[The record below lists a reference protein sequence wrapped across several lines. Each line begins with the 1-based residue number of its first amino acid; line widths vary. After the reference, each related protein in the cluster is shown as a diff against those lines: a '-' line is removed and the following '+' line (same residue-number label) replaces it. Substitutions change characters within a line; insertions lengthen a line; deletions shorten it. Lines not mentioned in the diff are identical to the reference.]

1 MFRIINIAVK
11 FLVTIVI
18 LLSLGGYHVYQHDC
32 FCSGRS
38 NASFIVENVS
48 CQHENVETES
58 TASHDH
64 SSFGCCKINPQ
75 NSNDNKEIGHNC
87 CKTSKVFLKLSELFN
102 IPMENSFC
110 KIHFPAFVFS
120 EISPESHQTEL
131 NFLTSDNTPDLPPP
145 LFGKALL
152 FTLHQLKI
160 TPAVA

>member
-11 FLVTIVI
+11 LLVTIVI

-38 NASFIVENVS
+38 NTSFLIENVS

-58 TASHDH
+58 TACHDH
-64 SSFGCCKINPQ
+64 SCFGCCNIDPLNTTG
-75 NSNDNKEIGHNC
+75 NKGIDHNC

-102 IPMENSFC
+102 VPMENSFF
-110 KIHFPAFVFS
+110 KIHLTAFVFF
-120 EISPESHQTEL
+120 EINPENHQTEL
-131 NFLTSDNTPDLPPP
+131 NFPASENTPNLPPP

-160 TPAVA
+160 TPPVA